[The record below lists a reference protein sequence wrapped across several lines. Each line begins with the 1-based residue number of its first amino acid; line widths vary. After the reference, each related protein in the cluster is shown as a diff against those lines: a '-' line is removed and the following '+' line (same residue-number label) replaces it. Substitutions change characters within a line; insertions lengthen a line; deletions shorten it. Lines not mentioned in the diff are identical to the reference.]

1 MFVKV
6 TQEKEQGA
14 IAWTL
19 TKSEGLYDMKKVEG
33 EVVKGLLDQ
42 TGLVAAVSCGKA
54 WHVGKVGDTMQC
66 DAKAADGNTAKVVIT
81 INDLQGGI
89 GWAIE

>member
-1 MFVKV
+1 
-6 TQEKEQGA
+6 
-14 IAWTL
+14 
-19 TKSEGLYDMKKVEG
+19 
-33 EVVKGLLDQ
+33 
-42 TGLVAAVSCGKA
+42 
-54 WHVGKVGDTMQC
+54 MQC